1 MNEPQEP
8 KKMKPIWYFVG
19 LVLLS
24 IGALVFSAG
33 VVMAALGVKS
43 PTVLSELHP
52 DIWWGA
58 IMLAAGGI
66 FFWKN
71 R

>member
-1 MNEPQEP
+1 VNEPQEP

-24 IGALVFSAG
+24 IGALVFGAG
-33 VVMAALGVKS
+33 VYMAAFRMKS

-52 DIWWGA
+52 DVWWGV
-58 IMLAAGGI
+58 IMLAAGVI